1 MFNFTEN
8 QAAAINTLNCNVS
21 VSAGAGSGKT
31 RVLVERFI
39 NILAQCIKNPQ
50 QAVQPKEILAITFT
64 RKAAAEMK
72 ERIRKRLYELE
83 KEDAVN
89 KKFWHNH
96 RQHFDQAR
104 ISTIHGFCNGIL
116 KENPVETGL
125 DPSFNVAEEN
135 DMQEFLEANIT
146 GFIKKA
152 IAENDSGMEELIRY
166 YGIKGVKEQLLSIY
180 GIADEVLKL
189 ENPAEP
195 YKKSADCA
203 PELQSELTALVD
215 ELIAGMD
222 SVVGITTKQY
232 P

>member
-1 MFNFTEN
+1 M
-8 QAAAINTLNCNVS
+8 
-21 VSAGAGSGKT
+21 
-31 RVLVERFI
+31 
-39 NILAQCIKNPQ
+39 
-50 QAVQPKEILAITFT
+50 QPKEILAITFT

-89 KKFWHNH
+89 KEFWHNH
-96 RQHFDQAR
+96 RQRFDQARIAR

-135 DMQEFLEANIT
+135 DMQEFLETNIT
-146 GFIKKA
+146 AFIKKA
-152 IAENDSGMEELIRY
+152 LAENDSGMEELIRN
-166 YGIKGVKEQLLSIY
+166 YGIDGVKKQLLSIY
-180 GIADEVLKL
+180 GIADEFLKL

-215 ELIAGMD
+215 ELIAGMGT
-222 SVVGITTKQY
+222 VVDKRYGHCC
-232 P
+232 

>member
-1 MFNFTEN
+1 M
-8 QAAAINTLNCNVS
+8 
-21 VSAGAGSGKT
+21 
-31 RVLVERFI
+31 
-39 NILAQCIKNPQ
+39 
-50 QAVQPKEILAITFT
+50 QPKEILAITFT

-89 KKFWHNH
+89 KEFWHNH
-96 RQHFDQAR
+96 RQRFDQAR

-146 GFIKKA
+146 AFIKKE
-152 IAENDSGMEELIRY
+152 IAENDIGMEELIRN

-195 YKKSADCA
+195 YKKVRIVRLNCSQSLLRLLTSL
-203 PELQSELTALVD
+203 LQVWAL
-215 ELIAGMD
+215 LL
-222 SVVGITTKQY
+222 TKQ
-232 P
+232 PSIIPNCRI